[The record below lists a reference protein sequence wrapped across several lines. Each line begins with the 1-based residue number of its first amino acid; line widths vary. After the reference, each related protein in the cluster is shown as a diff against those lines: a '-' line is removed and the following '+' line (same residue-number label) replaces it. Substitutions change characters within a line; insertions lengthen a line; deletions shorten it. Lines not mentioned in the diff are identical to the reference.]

1 MTAPMS
7 EAENTRAVLRSQEPE
22 SQHELPWNRE
32 GEFEIE
38 ALIVSQSKNDLL
50 VKVKTDRGENHLTIL
65 GFLPGR
71 VSGQRW
77 RLECLRSSGRIEL
90 LDGEPLE

>member
-1 MTAPMS
+1 MTAPTS
-7 EAENTRAVLRSQEPE
+7 ESENTRAVLRSQEPE
-22 SQHELPWNRE
+22 SQFELPWNRE

-38 ALIVSQSKNDLL
+38 ALIVSQSKSDLL
-50 VKVKTDRGENHLTIL
+50 VKVQTDHGENHLTIS

-77 RLECLRSSGRIEL
+77 RLECVRSSGSIEL

>member
-1 MTAPMS
+1 MS
-7 EAENTRAVLRSQEPE
+7 EAENTRAVLRSQENE
-22 SQHELPWNRE
+22 ALYELPWNRE

-38 ALIVSQSKNDLL
+38 ALIVSQSKEDLL
-50 VKVKTDRGENHLTIL
+50 VKVRTDHGENYLTIL

-71 VSGQRW
+71 VSGQLW

-90 LDGEPLE
+90 LDG

>member
-1 MTAPMS
+1 MS
-7 EAENTRAVLRSQEPE
+7 DTENTRAVVRSQEPDP
-22 SQHELPWNRE
+22 QYELPWNRE

-38 ALIVSQSKNDLL
+38 ALILSQSKNDLL
-50 VKVKTDRGENHLTIL
+50 VKVKTDHGENHLTIL

-90 LDGEPLE
+90 LDGEPLQ